1 MGDLITLQAAADKT
15 GSNTNTLHDWIS
27 RGIIPRATRIES
39 RGKAGGRKGYY
50 PATIIPE
57 IETAQKMLN
66 DGLSRKTIARARALA
81 LKLMADP
88 TVILDA
94 NEIANVGLAAR
105 QWLDIYAGITEAPAA
120 QKALVRLEA
129 DLSNLVTL
137 VVRGLRYHMVDIID
151 RLPDVTATE
160 KE

>member
-1 MGDLITLQAAADKT
+1 MREQITLPEAARRT
-15 GSNTNTLHDWIS
+15 GTNHSTLRDWIS
-27 RGIIPRATRIES
+27 RDIISGYTEIIS

-50 PATIIPE
+50 PVTILGE
-57 IETAQKMLN
+57 IETAKRMQE
-66 DGLSRKTIARARALA
+66 DGLTLETIARARALA
-81 LKLMADP
+81 LKLMEDP
-88 TVILDA
+88 TVMLDA

>member
-137 VVRGLRYHMVDIID
+137 VIRGLRYHMVDIID
-151 RLPDVTATE
+151 RLPDVMATE